1 MKMNRIAAAG
11 FAFLALAF
19 LTGCTTQGSGTPQ
32 NPKEINITTLPAEAS
47 AAAQSHPGLSA
58 AILQAV
64 NAYRAEKG
72 LGQLAADANL
82 QRIAA
87 VHAADMQLRGF
98 FGHFNPDGQG
108 PRERMMAVNPC
119 FTGRIAENIEVV
131 EGPSH
136 AAMNDTELANSL
148 VKKWIESPM
157 HRKNIKAPEMTKSGV
172 GIARQGNRIIAAQV
186 FGSR

>member
-1 MKMNRIAAAG
+1 MNRIAAAG

-19 LTGCTTQGSGTPQ
+19 LAGCATQGSGTPQ
-32 NPKEINITTLPAEAS
+32 KPKEVNTTTLPAEAS
-47 AAAQSHPGLSA
+47 AAAQTHAGLSA
-58 AILQAV
+58 AILRAV

-98 FGHFNPDGQG
+98 FGHFNPEGQG
-108 PRERMMAVNPC
+108 PRERMMAVESG

-131 EGPSH
+131 EGPSYG
-136 AAMNDTELANSL
+136 AMSDTELANSM

-157 HRKNIKAPEMTKSGV
+157 HRKNIKAPEMTESGV

-186 FGSR
+186 FGGP